1 MDNHIKIYIL
11 SFLAVLL
18 TACVTQKKSKETWDI
33 LPLAGSVVA
42 PDVSFIPLYEVIIK
56 NEGDGERICVTSSL
70 EAAVNYLNRYE
81 MPHLLYIYNISTG
94 RKENIP
100 PR

>member
-1 MDNHIKIYIL
+1 MHNHIKIYVL

-18 TACVTQKKSKETWDI
+18 TACVTQKKPQEKWDI
-33 LPLAGSVVA
+33 LPAGGT
-42 PDVSFIPLYEVIIK
+42 VSPNGVFIPLYEVRIK
-56 NEGDGERICVTSSL
+56 NDGDGERICVTSSL

-81 MPHLLYIYNISTG
+81 IPHLLYIYNISTG
-94 RKENIP
+94 RRENIP

>member
-18 TACVTQKKSKETWDI
+18 TACVTHKKPQEKWDI
-33 LPLAGSVVA
+33 LPVGGSVA
-42 PDVSFIPLYEVIIK
+42 PNGVFMPLYEVRIK
-56 NEGDGERICVTSSL
+56 NDGDGERICVTSSL
-70 EAAVNYLNRYE
+70 EAAVNYLNRYNIPD
-81 MPHLLYIYNISTG
+81 MLYIYNISTG
-94 RKENIP
+94 CRENIQ

>member
-11 SFLAVLL
+11 SFLAALL
-18 TACVTQKKSKETWDI
+18 ASCVTQKKPQEKWDI
-33 LPLAGSVVA
+33 LPVGGSVA
-42 PDVSFIPLYEVIIK
+42 PNGVFMPLYEVRIK
-56 NEGDGERICVTSSL
+56 NDGDGERICVTSSL
-70 EAAVNYLNRYE
+70 EAAVNYLNRYK

-94 RKENIP
+94 RKQSIP